1 MDDTRSNLTFNKS
14 WIRRSVKVE
23 LVWQLTILS
32 SDIQLLPEICWCVCL
47 SCGGEEASYLSR
59 GYLADLVADLGSGL
73 GEARRLMI
81 GVCVLLFNLWLRSS
95 RRFDSGCASSAA
107 HVGVLIQ

>member
-1 MDDTRSNLTFNKS
+1 MNDTGSNLILS
-14 WIRRSVKVE
+14 ECWICRCVKVE

-73 GEARRLMI
+73 GEARRLVI
-81 GVCVLLFNLWLRSS
+81 GV
-95 RRFDSGCASSAA
+95 
-107 HVGVLIQ
+107 